1 MRDLK
6 TWNQDDLHLKD
17 AKMEL
22 IAEFMNLTDDDK
34 MMMFDESIGALRE
47 MTVKTSHEKRLIS
60 KLVNM
65 RNLLL

>member
-22 IAEFMNLTDDDK
+22 IAEFMNLDEREK
-34 MMMFDESIGALRE
+34 MLMLDESIAALRE
-47 MTVKTSHEKRLIS
+47 MIIKTPIEKRLIS
-60 KLVNM
+60 KLINM

>member
-22 IAEFMNLTDDDK
+22 IAEFMNLSDK
-34 MMMFDESIGALRE
+34 EKMLMLDESIASLCE
-47 MTVKTSHEKRLIS
+47 MIIKTPIEKRLIS
-60 KLVNM
+60 KLINM

>member
-6 TWNQDDLHLKD
+6 TWNQDDLHLKND
-17 AKMEL
+17 SMEL
-22 IAEFMNLTDDDK
+22 IAEFMNLSDK
-34 MMMFDESIGALRE
+34 EKMLMLDESIASLRE
-47 MTVKTSHEKRLIS
+47 MVIKTPIEKRLIS